1 MLRAV
6 VCALFSGF
14 FIGGLDFPFDFYY
27 DKSKERGLID
37 MQTENDRKDI
47 QKATIYDL
55 RRLISN
61 GDKET
66 FTKEELCRWL
76 DTIAD
81 AKDQE

>member
-1 MLRAV
+1 M
-6 VCALFSGF
+6 
-14 FIGGLDFPFDFYY
+14 PT
-27 DKSKERGLID
+27 DKETKMIE
-37 MQTENDRKDI
+37 KC
-47 QKATIYDL
+47 TIYDL

>member
-1 MLRAV
+1 M
-6 VCALFSGF
+6 
-14 FIGGLDFPFDFYY
+14 PTE
-27 DKSKERGLID
+27 KE
-37 MQTENDRKDI
+37 RKDI